1 MLKALAEYIV
11 EQSKPYREKIGTGE
25 YSDKGLSRIVQPTA
39 KALCTSTLHSVVDY
53 LKNDVDNVTSG
64 KVIIHIEGA
73 RDVTLYHELN
83 DDKNRESFISVSPAL
98 PNVRIG
104 DYIGLEDFGIML
116 RSMFVQSDTTYALL
130 KICGNITDE
139 NALKYQ
145 DDGVSQTVTARTGI
159 ARVEQVDVPNQVKL
173 QPFRTFA
180 EVKQPESEFVFRLKK
195 SGENIYAGIFEADGG
210 AWKLEA
216 IKRIKGYLEKELSG
230 MDNIVILA

>member
-11 EQSKPYREKIGTGE
+11 GQSKPYREKIGTGE
-25 YSDKGLSRIVQPTA
+25 YSDKGLSRICQPTA
-39 KALCTSTLHSVVDY
+39 KALHTSTLSSVVDY
-53 LKNDVDNVTSG
+53 LKNNVDNVTEG
-64 KVIIHIEGA
+64 KVVIHIDGA
-73 RDVTLYHELN
+73 QHVTLYHELN
-83 DDKNRESFISVSPAL
+83 NDKNRESFISAIPTL
-98 PNVRIG
+98 PNVVIDR
-104 DYIGLEDFGIML
+104 YINLEDFGIML
-116 RSMFVQSDTTYALL
+116 RSMFIQSDTTYALL

-139 NALKYQ
+139 NSLKYQ
-145 DDGVSQTVTARTGI
+145 DDGVSQSVAARTGI

-180 EVKQPESEFVFRLKK
+180 EVEQPESEFVFRLRK
-195 SGENIYAGIFEADGG
+195 SGENIGAGIFEADGG